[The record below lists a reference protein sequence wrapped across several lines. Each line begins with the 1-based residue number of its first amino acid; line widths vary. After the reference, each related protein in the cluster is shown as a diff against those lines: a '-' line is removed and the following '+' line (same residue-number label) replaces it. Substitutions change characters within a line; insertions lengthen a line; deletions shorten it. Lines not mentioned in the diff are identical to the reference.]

1 MINKLL
7 VKDFIILSIGYLIIS
22 IIILTSI
29 SSSDFAWRLV
39 GVFGMYTYF
48 LFMLFFIAE
57 PEEANEK
64 EKQGGVKDE
73 T

>member
-22 IIILTSI
+22 IIILTRI

-57 PEEANEK
+57 PEESK
-64 EKQGGVKDE
+64 TSRRKSKP
-73 T
+73 